1 MGVVKL
7 ADYRKPQ
14 QEVMERQVADI
25 EDGYT
30 RIANDLLDAIM
41 SNNFTVRQMKLL
53 LAVIRKTYGFNKT
66 FDWISG
72 EQFSEMT
79 GMPRTRC
86 SSTKTELLNMRV
98 LVTEGRKVGI
108 NKVIS
113 DWCVDRPE
121 RRREYGSTK
130 HKAGYIYVFAEDEF
144 GPVKIG
150 FTTRDA
156 EERLREV
163 KYYFEGNNPKVFYVS
178 PFHLHAGAIEP
189 LVHEAM
195 KEQMI
200 RGEMFE
206 TTVAQAINK
215 INDVMEYFTPSVTN
229 SVTPSVNR
237 DLQREVHTKDNNQNT
252 EKQDPPKSPQGEN
265 SLAQEVMDYFNELT
279 GSRCAALAPF
289 EKALSTVKSKDQCYT
304 AEELKLVIRWA
315 HVNWGHSFKPENL
328 CRMTRFD
335 GYLSDALIWADGH
348 GSNPKACP
356 HEEIIKLWNE
366 KFPSKAVSLH
376 EWNRRRPAYRDLE
389 AVWNGKTTQ
398 GNWRELKHMGMAFE
412 LISKSSLFGTRGDQ
426 PWLTLDWILNPKN
439 WGSVYEQAINEHRER
454 KGVKA

>member
-53 LAVIRKTYGFNKT
+53 LAVIRKTYGFNKK

-86 SSTKTELLNMRV
+86 SSTKTELLNMKV

-156 EERLREV
+156 EERLKEV

-178 PFHLHAGAIEP
+178 TFHLHAGAIEP

-206 TTVAQAINK
+206 TTVTQAINK
-215 INDVMEYFTPSVTN
+215 INAVMEYFTPSVTN
-229 SVTPSVNR
+229 SVTPSVNH
-237 DLQREVHTKDNNQNT
+237 DLQREVHTKDNTQNT
-252 EKQDPPKSPQGEN
+252 LNTNTPLPPEGGDVMGVNLRKRKP
-265 SLAQEVMDYFNELT
+265 EVIDY
-279 GSRCAALAPF
+279 
-289 EKALSTVKSKDQCYT
+289 
-304 AEELKLVIRWA
+304 
-315 HVNWGHSFKPENL
+315 HSFLEAYNSEVGDRL
-328 CRMTRFD
+328 
-335 GYLSDALIWADGH
+335 
-348 GSNPKACP
+348 P
-356 HEEIIKLWNE
+356 H
-366 KFPSKAVSLH
+366 AVSL
-376 EWNRRRPAYRDLE
+376 NDKRKRRIKKIIPQLKTPNIEGFRAYIRAFVQQAKPFYFGVNDSGWTADIDYLLRDETLTGVRE
-389 AVWNGKTTQ
+389 AKFAD
-398 GNWRELKHMGMAFE
+398 RGMA
-412 LISKSSLFGTRGDQ
+412 
-426 PWLTLDWILNPKN
+426 
-439 WGSVYEQAINEHRER
+439 
-454 KGVKA
+454 